1 MTDKMDDKIDED
13 FSSSY
18 ADDPDVQS
26 VIEAVDSGAPL
37 VFILGRAGTGKTTL
51 IKHIIARDKDT
62 AQVVLAP
69 TGVAALNARGQ
80 TIHSFFRLPTRVLDE
95 EALSQKRSNKLWRKI
110 DRVIIDEISMVRVDV
125 LDAIDFVLKRAR
137 RDPRP
142 FGGVQ
147 LVLVGD
153 FLQLPPVAPR
163 KEAEMLSHMGYSSP
177 FVFSANIVQNSSPKF
192 VRLTTV
198 HRQTD
203 PYFVD
208 ILSLI
213 RDRVNLDV
221 ALSELNK
228 ACFQNHR
235 PMRKPMILTGTNAR
249 ASHYN
254 EAGLRAIELDA
265 KTFTGKATGT
275 FELKQGRPPAPEHLA
290 LKPGA
295 RVMAIKND
303 PQGRWVNGSLGTVK
317 SLAPNHVSVIFDID
331 GKARKVERASW
342 ENIRYQWDA
351 GQEKIEA
358 DVVGAY
364 SQFPLILA
372 WAATI
377 HKAQGLTLDDV
388 RVDLERGAFASG
400 QTYVAISRARTMA
413 GLSFTRALRPSDIIV
428 DQVLT
433 EFEHWIDDLQ
443 IGN

>member
-1 MTDKMDDKIDED
+1 MDDTTGQDLP
-13 FSSSY
+13 SSY
-18 ADDPDVQS
+18 WDDVDVQNA
-26 VIEAVDSGAPL
+26 VEALDSGAPL

-51 IKHIIARDKDT
+51 IKHLTERDKEIP
-62 AQVVLAP
+62 QVVLAP

-95 EALSQKRSNKLWRKI
+95 EALSQRRSNKLWRKI
-110 DRVIIDEISMVRVDV
+110 KRVIIDEISMVRVDV
-125 LDAIDFVLKRAR
+125 LDAIDFVLRRAR
-137 RDPRP
+137 KDPRP

-163 KEAEMLSHMGYSSP
+163 REAEMLKHMGYSSP
-177 FVFSANIVQNSSPKF
+177 FVFSAKIVQNASPRF

-221 ALSELNK
+221 ALSDLN
-228 ACFQNHR
+228 ASCFQEHR
-235 PMRKPMILTGTNAR
+235 ADRKPMILTGTNAR

-254 EAGLRAIELDA
+254 EAGLRAIDLEPE
-265 KTFTGKATGT
+265 TFVGKATGS
-275 FELKQGRPPAPEHLA
+275 FELKQGRPPAPEQLS
-290 LKPGA
+290 LKAGA

-317 SLAPNHVSVIFDID
+317 SMARNHVTVVFDGD
-331 GKARKVERASW
+331 GKARKVEQASW

-351 GQEKIEA
+351 DQKKVEA
-358 DVVGAY
+358 EVVGAY

-428 DQVLT
+428 DPILT